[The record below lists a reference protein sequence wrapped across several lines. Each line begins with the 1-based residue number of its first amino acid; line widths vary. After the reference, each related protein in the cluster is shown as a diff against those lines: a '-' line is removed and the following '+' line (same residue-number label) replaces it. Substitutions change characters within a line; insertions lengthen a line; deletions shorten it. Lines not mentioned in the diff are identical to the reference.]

1 MSLKEQLDEV
11 VETQLRLV
19 RDDSRHF
26 YDQVNK
32 SKEFGVARGILQS
45 LTEVLDSER
54 AKIRTS
60 DFDADIRLLPAPD
73 ADQTAKAT
81 KIHVTNKVEYRQW
94 QIFRLLTFTVS
105 ETRVIDNQE
114 ITVTNE
120 YDSEFAL
127 FEYLT
132 KAIAARVG

>member
-1 MSLKEQLDEV
+1 M
-11 VETQLRLV
+11 
-19 RDDSRHF
+19 
-26 YDQVNK
+26 
-32 SKEFGVARGILQS
+32 
-45 LTEVLDSER
+45 
-54 AKIRTS
+54 
-60 DFDADIRLLPAPD
+60 LPAPD

>member
-1 MSLKEQLDEV
+1 
-11 VETQLRLV
+11 
-19 RDDSRHF
+19 
-26 YDQVNK
+26 
-32 SKEFGVARGILQS
+32 
-45 LTEVLDSER
+45 
-54 AKIRTS
+54 
-60 DFDADIRLLPAPD
+60 
-73 ADQTAKAT
+73 
-81 KIHVTNKVEYRQW
+81 
-94 QIFRLLTFTVS
+94 VS